1 MVIEIVIKDVWH
13 LSNAFYDAWMD
24 TETPIKLIIKKEH
37 KATLDELFE
46 EAEEKEMYTD
56 HIDWEISE

>member
-1 MVIEIVIKDVWH
+1 MIKEIVIKDVFH
-13 LSNAFYDAWMD
+13 LSHVFYNAWMD
-24 TETPIKLIIKKEH
+24 VTPIKLLIKKEH

-46 EAEEKEMYTD
+46 EAEEKEMETD